1 MAGLFSDKA
10 IKPPQN
16 FLIAGIFLILVFLF
30 VFSSTAS
37 GTEVAYIP
45 LHGDIDP
52 GQASFLSRALSEAED
67 RGVESVIIEIE
78 TYGGLVD
85 SALNMRDQILEFPL
99 PVITVVN
106 QRAWSAGALLAIA
119 GEELYMV
126 SGSSIGAA
134 ETRPQ
139 DEKLIAALSREF
151 AATAE
156 SQNRDTDIAAAM
168 VDQDREIDN
177 VVERGKLL
185 SLTAGEASD
194 LNFIEGKVES
204 FSSLLTE
211 KGWTEADLF
220 NIEKTPLEIIA
231 GIITHPIITVIL
243 LTLGITALAGEALV
257 PGFGVSGTVGVLSL
271 AVFFS
276 AYLYQ
281 GYAGL
286 GLLALFLAG
295 MILIMIEVFFIP
307 GFGVTGAGGL
317 LAIFVSLFLF
327 IPDQT
332 TALRIIVAVLILST
346 VGIGILIKVFGGSNL
361 WKRIS
366 LDKSETVEEGYVS
379 RAEDEDLSGKEGR
392 ALTPLRPSG
401 VAEIDGRRV
410 DVVSQG
416 DFIDKNE
423 KIKVLSSQGSRV
435 VVEKLKNEE

>member
-1 MAGLFSDKA
+1 MAARLNNKL
-10 IKPPQN
+10 N
-16 FLIAGIFLILVFLF
+16 FNRIHFIAGIFLILFFFLF
-30 VFSSTAS
+30 FTSAAGAEIGFIS
-37 GTEVAYIP
+37 

-67 RGVESVIIEIE
+67 RGVDAVIIEIE

-85 SALNMRDQILEFPL
+85 SAINMRDQIIDYPL
-99 PVITVVN
+99 PIITFVN

-139 DEKLIAALSREF
+139 EEKFIAALSREF

-156 SQNRDTDIAAAM
+156 RQGRDADIAAAM
-168 VDQDREIDN
+168 VDIDREIEN
-177 VVERGKLL
+177 VIERGKLL
-185 SLTAGEASD
+185 SLTAGEAAN
-194 LNFIEGKVES
+194 LGFIDGRVENLDE
-204 FSSLLTE
+204 FLAK

-220 NIEKTPLEIIA
+220 TIEKTSIEVLA
-231 GIITHPIITVIL
+231 GMITHPVITVIL

-257 PGFGVSGTVGVLSL
+257 PGFGFSGTVGVLSL

-295 MILIMIEVFFIP
+295 LILILIEIFLIP

-332 TALRIIVAVLILST
+332 TALRIIVAVIILSA
-346 VGIGILIKVFGGSNL
+346 VSIAILLKIFGGSNL

-379 RAEDEDLSGKEGR
+379 RAEEEDLSGKEGR
-392 ALTPLRPSG
+392 AITPLRPSG
-401 VAEIDGRRV
+401 VAEIEGRRV

-416 DFIDKNE
+416 DFIDKGK
-423 KIKVLSSQGSRV
+423 KIKVLSSKGSRIV
-435 VVEKLKNEE
+435 VAKINKEE